1 MTGQSSRR
9 DFLGMS
15 ALGLA
20 AAMAPKEVGQ
30 AASLAG
36 PGNKTPNIGG
46 EISIWV
52 TSGKERFAAAPRAIW
67 GAAPETP
74 GADQIQLEPS
84 KKFQEILGF
93 GGAFTDA
100 ACYMFNQLA
109 PPAREQLFH
118 ELFHPSEMGLNVC
131 RICVGSSDYSVK
143 LYSFDEGK
151 ADPGSEAIFDRSR
164 PRIHSAG
171 AAPGAPGESRT
182 CSFLLLLGAR
192 PAG

>member
-20 AAMAPKEVGQ
+20 AAIAPKGAVRQ
-30 AASLAG
+30 AAALAG

-52 TSGKERFAAAPRAIW
+52 TSGKERFAAAPRALW
-67 GAAPETP
+67 GPARETP
-74 GADQIQLEPS
+74 GADQIQLDPS

-100 ACYMFNQLA
+100 ACYMLNQLA
-109 PPAREQLFH
+109 PPVREQLFH
-118 ELFHPSEMGLNVC
+118 EMFHPSEMGLSVC
-131 RICVGSSDYSVK
+131 RICVGSSDYAVK
-143 LYSFDEGK
+143 LYSFDDGE
-151 ADPGSEAIFDRSR
+151 ADPDLARFSIEHDREYIL
-164 PRIHSAG
+164 P
-171 AAPGAPGESRT
+171 AAPGATGES
-182 CSFLLLLGAR
+182 
-192 PAG
+192 